1 MWYNTPIERWGL
13 EREMER
19 KPNAEQL
26 QVIENVT
33 ENMIVFASAGTGKT
47 FTVANRIGHILQT
60 GRALEQNILCLTF
73 TTKACEE
80 LREDIFH
87 YAGDKAEKV
96 EIRTIHGFCFYL
108 MREENRRANDNY
120 CEATVCDEQDCE
132 ELLKSILSSQYLSW
146 EMGEKPLPADAE
158 DTYFEI
164 FSKRGGLRDLVSV
177 LKHIREE
184 QEFYSENEQADFQRA
199 FTFLRQARKEQY
211 IELFS
216 LKRGG
221 QVCDEPFQA
230 AMERHA
236 GRLVFAY
243 NDYLRQSNRVDY
255 DDLILFASR
264 ALKDEEINA
273 RWSQRYA
280 YIIVDE
286 MQDTSL
292 LEYSVLKRI
301 FGKNNVMMCGDFFQ
315 SIYQWRGSRPEL
327 VLKDF
332 IERYA
337 PKIVMFSEN
346 YRSTKTLTGATF
358 GYLQNTYPALMGK
371 YCPDA
376 IRIHSA
382 EEGEKILLCGF
393 DNRKEEAAQIF
404 RYIQKHKANS
414 RDSIC
419 VMTRSNPYIATLARA
434 FEEQNGLL
442 GESEQIHFY
451 TAEEYLQFYRKPVV
465 KDVLAIV
472 KLLLNQTD
480 RLSMERVAEKY
491 VRTVGAKT
499 IEQLRAFNS
508 LGVSIVSF
516 IDAQTYAH
524 ADPYH
529 TLIEGFGKGEIV
541 VYDTETTGLD
551 LTKDEMVQLSAIRMD
566 GEGNIVEVF
575 DQMIIPSVEISEGAY
590 QTHGFDMEYIRS
602 HGGISA
608 KEGLERFS
616 EFVKGCVLVGH
627 NSFHFDAPLIRRQLK
642 DNGLP
647 SLEVKAEYDTLVM
660 AKQFYAALPSFKLS
674 TLCDKF
680 GIINEAAHN
689 AYGDIVATGK
699 VLYRM
704 MQEVILPTADKR
716 RGVCLKYREKFEK
729 LHLFLEEMRGLL
741 SKIFPRVLVKDIIER
756 MWVRKVY
763 PSEGDQRALNDLL
776 KGLPNENADAETFFH
791 AYLAGAEL
799 AGSRADLFMAQQERI
814 PILTVHQAKGC
825 EFDVVILAGADDR
838 NFPNFYAKSSYA
850 EEEERKVF
858 YVAISRAKKKLIL
871 TRAGHNGRERV
882 FPSPYASQ
890 IPSEY
895 VWKNQAWDG
904 VEI

>member
-1 MWYNTPIERWGL
+1 
-13 EREMER
+13 MER

-26 QVIENVT
+26 QVIENIKD
-33 ENMIVFASAGTGKT
+33 NMIVFASAGTGKT
-47 FTVANRIGHILQT
+47 FTVANRIGYILQT
-60 GRALEQNILCLTF
+60 ECAPPQKILCLTF

-80 LREDIFH
+80 LREDIFR
-87 YAGDKAEKV
+87 YAGDKAERV

-108 MREENRRANDNY
+108 MREENRRGNDKY
-120 CEATVCDEQDCE
+120 SEATVCDEQDCE
-132 ELLKSILSSQYLSW
+132 ALLKSILSSQYLSW
-146 EMGEKPLPADAE
+146 EMGDKPLPADAE

-164 FSKRGGLRDLVSV
+164 FNKHGGLRDLVSV

-184 QEFYSENEQADFQRA
+184 QEFYSEDEQADFQRA
-199 FTFLRQARKEQY
+199 FAFLRQARKEQY
-211 IELFS
+211 NELFS

-221 QVCDEPFQA
+221 QVCDEPFQS
-230 AMERHA
+230 AMEKHA
-236 GRLVFAY
+236 GRLVFSY

-264 ALKDEEINA
+264 ALKNKEVNE
-273 RWSQRYA
+273 RWANRYA
-280 YIIVDE
+280 YVIVDE

-292 LEYSVLKRI
+292 LEYSVLKHI

-315 SIYQWRGSRPEL
+315 SIYQWRGSRPEF
-327 VLKDF
+327 VLRDF
-332 IERYA
+332 IECYA

-358 GYLQNTYPALMGK
+358 GYLRNTYPDLMGK
-371 YCPDA
+371 YCPET

-393 DNRKEEAAQIF
+393 DNRKEEAVQIF
-404 RYIQKHKANS
+404 RYIQKHKAKS
-414 RDSIC
+414 DQSIC

-434 FEEQNGLL
+434 FEEQNRLL
-442 GESEQIHFY
+442 DEGERISFY

-465 KDVLAIV
+465 KDVLAMV
-472 KLLLNQTD
+472 KLLLNKTD

-491 VRTVGAKT
+491 VRTVGVKT
-499 IEQLRAFNS
+499 IELFRALNQF
-508 LGVSIVSF
+508 GVSIVSF
-516 IDAQTYAH
+516 IDKQTYTH

-529 TLIEGFGKGEIV
+529 TLIESLDKDEIV

-566 GEGNIVEVF
+566 REGNIVATF
-575 DQMIIPSVEISEGAY
+575 DQMIIPNVEIGEGAY
-590 QTHGFDMEYIRS
+590 QTHGFDMEYIKT
-602 HGGISA
+602 HGGVSA
-608 KEGLERFS
+608 KEALTRFS
-616 EFVKGCVLVGH
+616 DFVRGSVLVGH

-642 DNGLP
+642 DNDLP
-647 SLEVKAEYDTLVM
+647 PLEVQAEYDTLVM
-660 AKQFYAALPSFKLS
+660 AKQFYATMPSFKLS
-674 TLCDKF
+674 ALCDKF
-680 GIINEAAHN
+680 DVVNEAAHN

-699 VLYRM
+699 VLYRIIK
-704 MQEVILPTADKR
+704 EAVLPNVQKR
-716 RGVCLKYREKFEK
+716 KEVCLKYRDKFEK
-729 LHLFLEEMRGLL
+729 LYYFLEEMGELL
-741 SKIFPRVLVKDIIER
+741 AKSSPRAVVAAIIDR

-763 PSEGDQRALNDLL
+763 PSDRDQRALHDLL
-776 KGLPNENADAETFFH
+776 KGLPSESTDSETFFH

-799 AGSRADLFMAQQERI
+799 AGSRADLFMAQQERV

-838 NFPNFYAKSSYA
+838 NFPNFYAKSGSA

-871 TRAGHNGRERV
+871 TRAWHNGREKV
-882 FPSPYASQ
+882 YPSPYAAQ
-890 IPSEY
+890 IPSAF
-895 VWKNQAWDG
+895 VWKNRAWEDI
-904 VEI
+904 EE